1 MNKPLKLSA
10 LFLLLTLSACGWQ
23 LRGASG
29 TSGAATIDRLHVESS
44 NANSGFVRVLE
55 RYLRGSGIE
64 LIDSA
69 ATAEYTLKIVKEKSK
84 RRTATV
90 SASARISERLLEEQ
104 VEYLV
109 TKLDGSVAI
118 ERSTASVERIYE
130 YNEDNVLATEDEA
143 RLLKREM
150 YNDLA
155 RQISNRLRRLN
166 KGAASKVPVQSTP

>member
-1 MNKPLKLSA
+1 MKKPLRLSA
-10 LFLLLTLSACGWQ
+10 ITLLLILSACGWQ
-23 LRGASG
+23 LRGSG
-29 TSGAATIDRLHVESS
+29 GEATVARLHINSS
-44 NANSGFVRVLE
+44 TPNSVFTRTLE
-55 RYLRGSGIE
+55 RYLQGSGTK
-64 LIDSA
+64 LVDSA
-69 ATAEYTLKIVKEKSK
+69 SKAEYSLRITQEKSK

-109 TKLDGSVAI
+109 TRSDGTVAI

-143 RLLKREM
+143 RLLKNEM

-155 RQISNRLRRLN
+155 RQIANRLRHLKKPTADN
-166 KGAASKVPVQSTP
+166 TIPTSAP

>member
-1 MNKPLKLSA
+1 MNKPLKLSVIA
-10 LFLLLTLSACGWQ
+10 LLLTLSACGWQ
-23 LRGASG
+23 LRGAG
-29 TSGAATIDRLHVESS
+29 GEATIARLHLNS
-44 NANSGFVRVLE
+44 NTPNSVFTRALE
-55 RYLRGSGIE
+55 RYLQGSGTE
-64 LIDSA
+64 LVDSA
-69 ATAEYTLKIVKEKSK
+69 SDAEYSLKIIKEKSK

-109 TKLDGSVAI
+109 TRSDGTVAI

-143 RLLKREM
+143 RLLKNEM

-155 RQISNRLRRLN
+155 RQIANRLRHLKKPTVN
-166 KGAASKVPVQSTP
+166 NTTPASAAP

>member
-1 MNKPLKLSA
+1 MNKPLRLSA
-10 LFLLLTLSACGWQ
+10 IVLLLTLSACGWQ
-23 LRGASG
+23 LRGSG
-29 TSGAATIDRLHVESS
+29 GEATVARLHLNSS
-44 NANSGFVRVLE
+44 TPGSVFTRALE
-55 RYLRGSGIE
+55 RYLQGSGTE
-64 LIDSA
+64 LVDSA
-69 ATAEYTLKIVKEKSK
+69 DKAEYSLRIIKEKSK

-109 TKLDGSVAI
+109 TRSDGSVAI

-143 RLLKREM
+143 RLLKNEM

-155 RQISNRLRRLN
+155 RQIANRLRHL
-166 KGAASKVPVQSTP
+166 KKSTADNTAPTSAP

>member
-10 LFLLLTLSACGWQ
+10 IFLLLTLSACGWQ
-23 LRGASG
+23 LRGTGS
-29 TSGAATIDRLHVESS
+29 AATIDRLHLS
-44 NANSGFVRVLE
+44 ANSPNSIFTRTLE
-55 RYLRGSGIE
+55 RYLRSSGIE
-64 LIDSA
+64 LVDN
-69 ATAEYTLKIVKEKSK
+69 ATDAEYTLKLIKEKSK

-104 VEYLV
+104 VEYRV
-109 TKLDGSVAI
+109 TKPDGTVAI

-143 RLLKREM
+143 RLLRREM

-155 RQISNRLRRLN
+155 RQIANRLRHLN
-166 KGAASKVPVQSTP
+166 SGATSKPPAQSAP

>member
-1 MNKPLKLSA
+1 MNKPLRLSA
-10 LFLLLTLSACGWQ
+10 IALVLILSACGWQ
-23 LRGASG
+23 LRGTG
-29 TSGAATIDRLHVESS
+29 GEATIARLHLHSAVPGST
-44 NANSGFVRVLE
+44 FTRTLE

-64 LIDSA
+64 LVDSA
-69 ATAEYTLKIVKEKSK
+69 GKAEYSLKIINEKSK

-109 TKLDGSVAI
+109 TRPDGSVAI
-118 ERSTASVERIYE
+118 ERSTTSVERIYE

-143 RLLKREM
+143 RLLKNEM

-155 RQISNRLRRLN
+155 RQIANRLRHLKKPTADN
-166 KGAASKVPVQSTP
+166 TAPTSAP

>member
-10 LFLLLTLSACGWQ
+10 IFLLLTLSACGWQ
-23 LRGASG
+23 LRGTGS
-29 TSGAATIDRLHVESS
+29 AATIDRLHLSASEP
-44 NANSGFVRVLE
+44 NSTFTQTLE
-55 RYLRGSGIE
+55 RYLRSSGIE
-64 LIDSA
+64 LVDN
-69 ATAEYTLKIVKEKSK
+69 ATDAQYTLKLIKEKSK

-109 TKLDGSVAI
+109 SKPDGTLAI

-143 RLLKREM
+143 QLLKREM

-155 RQISNRLRRLN
+155 RQIANRLQHLN
-166 KGAASKVPVQSTP
+166 KGAASKASIQSAP

>member
-1 MNKPLKLSA
+1 MNKPLRLSA
-10 LFLLLTLSACGWQ
+10 IALLLTLSACGWQ
-23 LRGASG
+23 LRGSG
-29 TSGAATIDRLHVESS
+29 GEATVARLHLNSS
-44 NANSGFVRVLE
+44 TPNSVFTRALE
-55 RYLRGSGIE
+55 RYLQGSGTE
-64 LIDSA
+64 LVDSA
-69 ATAEYTLKIVKEKSK
+69 GKAEYSLRIIKEKSK

-109 TKLDGSVAI
+109 TRSDGTVAI

-143 RLLKREM
+143 RLLKNEM

-155 RQISNRLRRLN
+155 RQIANRLRHLKKPTADN
-166 KGAASKVPVQSTP
+166 TAPTSAP

>member
-1 MNKPLKLSA
+1 MNKPLRLSA
-10 LFLLLTLSACGWQ
+10 IVLLLTLSACGWQ
-23 LRGASG
+23 LRGSG
-29 TSGAATIDRLHVESS
+29 GEATVARLHLNSS
-44 NANSGFVRVLE
+44 TPGSVFTRALE
-55 RYLRGSGIE
+55 RYLQGSGTE
-64 LIDSA
+64 LVDSA
-69 ATAEYTLKIVKEKSK
+69 DKAEYSLRIIKEKSK

-109 TKLDGSVAI
+109 TRSDGSVAI

-143 RLLKREM
+143 RLLKNEM

-155 RQISNRLRRLN
+155 RQIANRLRHL
-166 KGAASKVPVQSTP
+166 KKPTAANTAPTSAP

>member
-10 LFLLLTLSACGWQ
+10 IFFLLTLSACGWQ

-29 TSGAATIDRLHVESS
+29 DATIDRLYLSTS
-44 NANSGFVRVLE
+44 TPNSEFTRIFT
-55 RYLRGSGIE
+55 RYLRSSGTE
-64 LIDSA
+64 LVDSA
-69 ATAEYTLKIVKEKSK
+69 TDAEYTLKIIKENSK

-104 VEYLV
+104 LEYLV
-109 TKLDGSVAI
+109 TRADGSMAI

-143 RLLKREM
+143 QLLKREM
-150 YNDLA
+150 HNDLA
-155 RQISNRLRRLN
+155 RQVANRLRYLN
-166 KGAASKVPVQSTP
+166 SGAASKAPAPSAP